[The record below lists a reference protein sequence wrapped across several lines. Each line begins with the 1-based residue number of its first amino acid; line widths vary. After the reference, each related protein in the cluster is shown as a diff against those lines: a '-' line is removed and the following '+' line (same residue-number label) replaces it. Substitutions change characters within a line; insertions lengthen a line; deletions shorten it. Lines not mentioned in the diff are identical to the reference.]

1 MDLPKKDKN
10 YLSFLFSDT
19 DLKIGKIE
27 ATKGKKSLALFFESP
42 LPPGII
48 VEGEVKDAEK
58 LSKFITELK
67 QKFAL
72 KEEPLIVGLPENKTT
87 VHTLELPKLSFSE
100 INQAIKYQA
109 DSFLP
114 FPYENE
120 YVDWRVVEGK
130 PDGNGKIKVIVS
142 AIPKSVID
150 GYILSFSKA
159 SLQPVALESTSIS
172 LLRMIPRPERHLCLA
187 TEFGSQLTIVVV
199 GPEGNIETSSV
210 VKEKGEYLPTIQKI
224 IDYYFKDKVLPPAKL
239 RIFLSGKEGG
249 EFSEKLKGLGLEVIP
264 AKTGISGIPQGRE
277 PELAVLLS
285 LAQKKVALP
294 EDEKTINILPQT
306 LVDQYKKAAEES
318 QERKVN
324 LLAVIILLLLD
335 FVVLLTFFQTK
346 LRIDSLSKD
355 SLLKENSAKISSL
368 ENHRQDIILVN
379 QIFLQN
385 DLFRKVV
392 TGFWQAKDQ
401 PVILSGLSFSETKG
415 EIFFSGKA
423 NSRQDL
429 LTFKDNLEK
438 SDLFAKVSIPFSSLG
453 EESNVDFKIILKLK

>member
-1 MDLPKKDKN
+1 
-10 YLSFLFSDT
+10 
-19 DLKIGKIE
+19 
-27 ATKGKKSLALFFESP
+27 
-42 LPPGII
+42 
-48 VEGEVKDAEK
+48 
-58 LSKFITELK
+58 
-67 QKFAL
+67 
-72 KEEPLIVGLPENKTT
+72 
-87 VHTLELPKLSFSE
+87 
-100 INQAIKYQA
+100 
-109 DSFLP
+109 
-114 FPYENE
+114 
-120 YVDWRVVEGK
+120 
-130 PDGNGKIKVIVS
+130 
-142 AIPKSVID
+142 
-150 GYILSFSKA
+150 
-159 SLQPVALESTSIS
+159 
-172 LLRMIPRPERHLCLA
+172 
-187 TEFGSQLTIVVV
+187 
-199 GPEGNIETSSV
+199 
-210 VKEKGEYLPTIQKI
+210 
-224 IDYYFKDKVLPPAKL
+224 
-239 RIFLSGKEGG
+239 
-249 EFSEKLKGLGLEVIP
+249 
-264 AKTGISGIPQGRE
+264 
-277 PELAVLLS
+277 LS